1 MAKLERWGKPY
12 RDTRDW
18 REYNEQ
24 LVKRGTL
31 YLSLEFVEQWDQLV
45 DHLNRVKHGQP
56 FIYPGQFIQ
65 WMACIHSIFQITNE
79 HVSDG
84 EVFPALL
91 DQLQKAA
98 GDQLITQVLADGDND
113 QKGIFNVLKKTTSIP
128 A

>member
-31 YLSLEFVEQWDQLV
+31 YLSLEFVEHWDQLV
-45 DHLNRVKHGQP
+45 GHLNRGKRGHP

-65 WMACIHSIFQITNE
+65 WLACIHSIFQMPYRQMEGFTITLSISRL
-79 HVSDG
+79 HHAVSAHSADADSSPG
-84 EVFPALL
+84 DPG
-91 DQLQKAA
+91 A
-98 GDQLITQVLADGDND
+98 GR
-113 QKGIFNVLKKTTSIP
+113 
-128 A
+128 